1 MRHAF
6 LILFA
11 ICLSFGIEAQNQT
24 NITIIG
30 QVFDKAL
37 NESIESASI
46 RLLSKRD
53 SSYITGTTTDSKGNF
68 RLTVKQAPYIV
79 QVSFMGMKSV
89 FHNVNSAQN
98 AKLGRI
104 ELEEDGVLL
113 QDAIVTAKA
122 VEIVVKGD
130 TVEYNADSYK
140 VQESAVLEDL
150 IKKIP
155 GAEIDSDGKITVNG
169 KEISKILV
177 DGKEFF
183 SDDPKVA
190 SKNLPAKM
198 IEKLQVL
205 DKRSDLSQLTGFDD
219 GNEETVINLTVKPG
233 MKEGLFGQFVGGY
246 GTKDRY
252 EGNGMLNYMK
262 NNTQLSIIGGLN
274 NTNNAGSSDF
284 SSSMGGGRGGGPRGV
299 SFGSQNGVAKTNNL
313 GVNFATEV
321 KDKLSING
329 SANFGLVDNDVINE
343 NEAIY
348 DSQQKLSKQIN
359 KSAGNNRSLNFGTN
373 FRVEWTV
380 DSLTKIIFR
389 PNIRYNK
396 NDSYSTSSGQSYYT
410 ESYRDYDYSNDTSF
424 YDSQSQ
430 GLNLDGSLIVSRR
443 LNSNGR
449 SITLRVSGGY
459 NKSDADGFDYS
470 NSTFYFRPDA
480 AKIDSAG
487 VVVDQYSNQ
496 IDKGYNWRTTLSYV
510 EPIGNNN
517 FLELEYTAQKR
528 NSTTD
533 KDVYSF
539 DPFLDDYNTRVDSV
553 TRYLKND
560 YLNQNVTLSFQ
571 SIREKF
577 NYTIG
582 LGIEPANSKTDI
594 TIPNSPKEK
603 IPRLSVINFA
613 PKMRFNYSWSKRQ
626 TLRIDYRG
634 STNQP
639 TNRQLFD
646 GDYTNT
652 ATAIERGNPN
662 LNPSFTNRIFVR
674 YQSFNA
680 EKASMFMIFGRFQN
694 TMDDIARVTYT
705 EDQTMKRV
713 TTYKNVNGNLSAN
726 VRMMFNRPLRNRNFS
741 MNGMTYV
748 GYSRTNS
755 FVTQRE
761 DGPSAIDE
769 PTLYKN
775 TANMYTIHE
784 NLGLRFTSDM
794 FDFTLRGN
802 AKFERLLNNITDNN
816 RNVWDYG
823 GYADFALHL
832 PYNFHIESDLNYSA
846 NSGYEGGYNK
856 NEWLWNASISKDFL
870 KAKNA
875 TIRIKM
881 YDILR
886 ERSNVSWS
894 SNAEYTQFNRTNT
907 INSFAMFSFIYRFT
921 SFKGGAKMGDME
933 PSRGSGRGHGRP
945 HGGGGRF

>member
-1 MRHAF
+1 MV
-6 LILFA
+6 
-11 ICLSFGIEAQNQT
+11 CLCTGIQAQNQS
-24 NITIIG
+24 NITISG
-30 QVFDKAL
+30 QVTDKAL

-46 RLLSKRD
+46 RLLNKRD
-53 SSYITGTTTDSKGNF
+53 SSYVTGTTTDSKGNF
-68 RLTVKQAPYIV
+68 KLTVKQAPYIV
-79 QVSFMGMKSV
+79 QVSFMGMKTMS
-89 FHNVNSAQN
+89 FDVNSAQN
-98 AKLGRI
+98 AKLGII
-104 ELEEDGVLL
+104 ELVEDGVLL
-113 QDAIVTAKA
+113 QDAVVTAKA
-122 VEIVVKGD
+122 IEILVKGD

-155 GAEIDSDGKITVNG
+155 GAEVDANGKITVNG

-233 MKEGLFGQFVGGY
+233 MKEGMFGQFVGGY

-262 NNTQLSIIGGLN
+262 NNTQLSILGGLN
-274 NTNNAGSSDF
+274 NTNDAGFSDF
-284 SSSMGGGRGGGPRGV
+284 ASSMGGGRGGGPRGI
-299 SFGSQNGVAKTNNL
+299 SFGSKNGVAKTNNL
-313 GVNFATEV
+313 GMNFATEV

-329 SANFGLVDNDVINE
+329 SANFGLIDNDVINE
-343 NEAIY
+343 SETLY
-348 DSQQKLSKQIN
+348 DSKQQLSK
-359 KSAGNNRSLNFGTN
+359 KSSKSIGNNRSLNFGTN

-396 NDSYSTSSGQSYYT
+396 NDAYSTSSGLSQYS
-410 ESYRDYDYSNDTSF
+410 ESYRDFDYTNDSSF
-424 YDSQSQ
+424 YDTHSK
-430 GLNLDGSLIVSRR
+430 GLNMDGSIIASRR
-443 LNSNGR
+443 LNSKGR
-449 SITLRVSGGY
+449 SITLRLSGGY

-470 NSTFYFRPDA
+470 NSIFHFRPTTG
-480 AKIDSAG
+480 KTDSTG

-496 IDKGYNWRTTLSYV
+496 IDKGYNWRATISYV
-510 EPIGNNN
+510 EPIGRNN
-517 FLELEYTAQKR
+517 FLELEYTAQKN
-528 NSTTD
+528 NSATD
-533 KDVYSF
+533 KDVFSY
-539 DPFLDDYNTRVDSV
+539 DPLLDDYSTRVDTVS
-553 TRYLKND
+553 RYMKNGFLK
-560 YLNQNVTLSFQ
+560 QNITLSFQ

-582 LGIEPANSKTDI
+582 IGVEPARSETDI
-594 TIPNSPKEK
+594 TIPNAPKQT
-603 IPRLSVINFA
+603 IPALSVVNFA
-613 PKMRFNYSWSKRQ
+613 PKMRFNYTWSRHQ

-652 ATAIERGNPN
+652 ATDIERGNPN
-662 LNPSFTNRIFVR
+662 LTPSFNNNIMLR
-674 YQSFNA
+674 YQSFNP
-680 EKASMFMIFGRFQN
+680 EKASMFMVFGRFQN
-694 TMDDIARVTYT
+694 TLDDIARVTYT
-705 EDQTMKRV
+705 ENATMKKV
-713 TTYKNVNGNLSAN
+713 TTYKNVSGNMTAN
-726 VRMMFNRPLRNRNFS
+726 VRMIFNRPLRNRNFS

-748 GYSRTNS
+748 GYTRTNS
-755 FVTQRE
+755 FVTQRDDKTSILE
-761 DGPSAIDE
+761 DPVFH
-769 PTLYKN
+769 KN
-775 TANMYTIHE
+775 TAQMMTVHE

-794 FDFTLRGN
+794 FDFTVRGN
-802 AKFERLLNNITDNN
+802 AKYERLTNNITDNN
-816 RNVWDYG
+816 RSVWDYG
-823 GYADFALHL
+823 GYADFSLHL
-832 PYNFHIESDLNYSA
+832 PYNFHIESDINYSA

-881 YDILR
+881 YDILK

-894 SNAEYTQFNRTNT
+894 SNAEYSQFNRTNT
-907 INSFAMFSFIYRFT
+907 INSFAMFSFIYRFQ
-921 SFKGGAKMGDME
+921 SFKGGAKMGDMQR
-933 PSRGSGRGHGRP
+933 RGPGGPGGGHGRP
-945 HGGGGRF
+945 PGGGGRF